1 MNFYERVYRLARQI
15 PKGKV
20 ATYGQI
26 AAMISTPRA
35 ARVVGFAM
43 RALPQGSDVPWQRVI
58 NSQGRIS
65 IVNWRL
71 TPADQAR
78 SLRTEGIE
86 VIEQDGDYWI
96 DLDRY
101 LWAPKTRV

>member
-86 VIEQDGDYWI
+86 VIEQYGDYWI